1 MRDAMNTYLAMLR
14 AAILC
19 RLEYR
24 ADFLMGILGVFIL
37 NGATLGTTWILL
49 QRFQTIH
56 GWTFWQIVFLYNL
69 WLLGHSIRAIF
80 FRQVSLLEEY
90 IVQGT
95 FDQFLTKPASPLIQF
110 LGREVH
116 YLGVG
121 DMLLS
126 STMLT
131 LAYDHLGLHWSP
143 WMFPWFVLVVLSSAT
158 VEVTLVLTLSCMA
171 FFTTRSR
178 AFVNAATQFSFNLVQ
193 QYPLDMFG
201 RSIRA
206 IVTFILPF
214 AFMNYYPSLFLLGK
228 TKEVGVHPF
237 LPFAAPLVA
246 VLLVILSGYVW
257 RLSIKRYTSTGS

>member
-1 MRDAMNTYLAMLR
+1 MREAVHVYLAMLR

-49 QRFQTIH
+49 QRFQNLH

-69 WLLGHSIRAIF
+69 WLLGHSIRSIF

-121 DMLLS
+121 DLLLS
-126 STMLT
+126 SSMLT
-131 LAYDHLGLHWSP
+131 LAYHHLGLHWTF
-143 WMFPWFVLVVLSSAT
+143 WTFPWFLLIVLSSAA
-158 VEVTLVLTLSCMA
+158 VEVTLVLILSCMA

-201 RSIRA
+201 RPIRI
-206 IVTFILPF
+206 IVTYILPF
-214 AFMNYYPSLFLLGK
+214 AFMNYYPSLYLLGK

-237 LPFAAPLVA
+237 LPFAAPFVA
-246 VLLVILSGYVW
+246 FLLILLAGGVW
-257 RLSIKRYTSTGS
+257 RFSIKRYTSTGS